1 MPRATAVP
9 IVRVGDDVARTDQ
22 DLVAIEAPLGVELI
36 STRGGPACRVGVLMR
51 TPGDD
56 FDLIRGWLYTERIVR
71 HVTEVIAI
79 DLSDQPDAA
88 DRSVSADRSERLG
101 TRATVTLA
109 PSVSIEDVIQHRVLT
124 PTSACGLCGRLAVD
138 RLQARRNAP
147 LLDARARWPS
157 ALVASLPAAL
167 LAAQTVFAETG
178 GLHAAGLFD
187 DEGRLQ
193 IIREDIGR
201 HNAVDKVV
209 GAALVADRLNGRC
222 PILVVSGR
230 AAFEIVQKAAIS
242 GLSVIVAVGAPSDMA
257 IAAARETDV
266 TLVGFARGGRF
277 NVYTGAARI
286 DGSPRNE
293 AASELANE

>member
-1 MPRATAVP
+1 VP
-9 IVRVGDDVARTDQ
+9 IVRIGDDVARPDQ
-22 DLVAIEAPLGVELI
+22 DLVAIEAPLGLELI
-36 STRGGPACRVGVLMR
+36 SALGGPTCQVGVLMR

-56 FDLIRGWLYTERIVR
+56 LDLIRGWLYTERIVR
-71 HVTEVIAI
+71 HVTEMIAI
-79 DLSDQPDAA
+79 ELSDRPDAA
-88 DRSVSADRSERLG
+88 DRSGDADRSERLG
-101 TRATVTLA
+101 ARATITLA
-109 PSVSIEDVIQHRVLT
+109 ASVAIEDVIQHRVLT

-138 RLQARRNAP
+138 RLEARRRAP
-147 LLDARARWPS
+147 PLDAKARWPS
-157 ALVASLPAAL
+157 ALVASLPAVL
-167 LAAQTVFAETG
+167 RTAQTVFAETG

-230 AAFEIVQKAAIS
+230 AAFEIVQKAALA
-242 GLSVIVAVGAPSDMA
+242 GLSVIIAVGAPSDMA

-277 NVYTGAARI
+277 NVYTGAGRI
-286 DGSPRNE
+286 GGKI
-293 AASELANE
+293 LAPL